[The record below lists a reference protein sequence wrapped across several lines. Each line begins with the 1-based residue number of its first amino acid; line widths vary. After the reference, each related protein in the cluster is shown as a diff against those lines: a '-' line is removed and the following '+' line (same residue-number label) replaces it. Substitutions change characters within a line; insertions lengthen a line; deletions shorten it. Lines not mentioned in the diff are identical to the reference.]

1 MPFAR
6 AFQIPLNK
14 KATSGITSSAEGNLR
29 NVGGNFG
36 SLGVMRALA
45 AAVIVTVV
53 VPGAVKGPGGTEHVT
68 PYRLLD
74 TEQLSVTLPVKFATV
89 ARSIVDVAEAPGW
102 IVSVVGLAVI

>member
-14 KATSGITSSAEGNLR
+14 KATSGITSSAGGNLR